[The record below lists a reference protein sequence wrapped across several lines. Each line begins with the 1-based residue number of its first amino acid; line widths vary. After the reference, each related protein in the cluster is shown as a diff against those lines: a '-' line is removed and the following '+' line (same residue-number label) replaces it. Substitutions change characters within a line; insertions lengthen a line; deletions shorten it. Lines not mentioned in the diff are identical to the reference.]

1 MSERIL
7 NVDHKRT
14 LGYNGRTFRSD
25 FEVETAKTL
34 DKMGISYEYETRKII
49 LQEGF
54 KCDYQK
60 DKVRAITYTPDFQI
74 GNILIECKGYETPE
88 WKIKKKLLYKY
99 LRENEP
105 DTLFYQIHDCK
116 KQLITALD
124 KHWEM
129 LGYYIQTT
137 SKYSKNKPLEIKS
150 FSSIAEAMHELRLE
164 GKSVGAIVGS
174 LTGDREYVYQYN
186 WKLIK
191 IE

>member
-14 LGYNGRTFRSD
+14 LEYNGRTFRSD

-34 DKMGISYEYETRKII
+34 DKMGISYEYEARKII
-49 LQEGF
+49 LQEVF
-54 KCDYQK
+54 KCVYQK

-137 SKYSKNKPLEIKS
+137 SKFSKNKPLEIRS
-150 FSSIAEAMHELRLE
+150 FSSIAEAMHELKLE
-164 GKSVGAIVGS
+164 GKSVGAVVGS

-191 IE
+191 VE